1 MKFLNLQIMYEASK
15 REINF
20 TQKTLIYSDDNSVG
34 KSTLLRLLFYG
45 LGYQIPGTY
54 GIKFKNVKLRV
65 IFERNGN
72 KYTVQRNGNY
82 VELYND
88 NKFVTSQILTEEND
102 SWFTYIWGIDSIR
115 VLRNILGAI
124 YMDQD
129 KGWTLLN
136 RGKVIGNIRFNI
148 RDLLIGLSKEGAKL
162 NEKLVDLDD
171 KKKVLKKTRQLI
183 ELSNSSVEYQNSSVS
198 SLREKD
204 DTKLISKY
212 KNLNLN
218 RKVLNQELKNV
229 KRNITKE
236 KGLEEYL
243 LGLNIMLNI
252 GSKSIVVNKDNLANF
267 DDNLDYLRQ
276 RSAILQE
283 DIEQLDIRMSRVKK
297 ELDNSTTNLFSN
309 TDVIDKT
316 LNDIAALN
324 INSTILEARQLELE
338 KSISELNSSI
348 EREFI
353 DSNELIEETK
363 KWINIFANELGVLDV
378 VKNKRYIF
386 TRDLKSISG
395 TVYYKVV
402 FSFKMAYI
410 KTIEAHTNL
419 ILPIVLDSPS
429 GREVTN
435 RNIHVVIDILNK
447 YFKENQIIIASINKY
462 DLNEV
467 KEIKLNKKIFE

>member
-1 MKFLNLQIMYEASK
+1 MKFLNLQIMYEDSK

-338 KSISELNSSI
+338 KS
-348 EREFI
+348 F
-353 DSNELIEETK
+353 
-363 KWINIFANELGVLDV
+363 
-378 VKNKRYIF
+378 
-386 TRDLKSISG
+386 
-395 TVYYKVV
+395 
-402 FSFKMAYI
+402 
-410 KTIEAHTNL
+410 
-419 ILPIVLDSPS
+419 
-429 GREVTN
+429 
-435 RNIHVVIDILNK
+435 RN
-447 YFKENQIIIASINKY
+447 
-462 DLNEV
+462 
-467 KEIKLNKKIFE
+467 